1 MPEQLELQINKTR
14 DATPEEVSAWRD
26 QDFFSKGDFDVMKLF
41 VVVPAVIQIA
51 MFGLMLAVFA
61 FNNTLFQ

>member
-1 MPEQLELQINKTR
+1 MPEQLELHLNKPR

>member
-1 MPEQLELQINKTR
+1 MPEQLELQLNKIS

>member
-1 MPEQLELQINKTR
+1 MPEQLELTLNKTR
-14 DATPEEVSAWRD
+14 NATPEEVKAWRE

-41 VVVPAVIQIA
+41 VVVPAVIQVA

-61 FNNTLFQ
+61 FNDTLFQ